1 VKKLSS
7 RDDGSDFMKE
17 IEVLRRFRHPHII
30 KLHGFS
36 RVASDCCLVYE
47 LGSYGSLAN
56 ALAKDEIAC
65 DLTYKLRVRVMSGV
79 AKALHYMHKQGGLP
93 VFHRDVKSG
102 NIVLDGSRME
112 AKLIDCGLSTL
123 LREEQVQTNQTIFTV
138 TQGAA
143 LGTPA
148 YMCPDFG
155 RTRKYGERSEVYS
168 FGVVLLE
175 IITGRVMSDAVD
187 LIDEHS
193 DNEPDAVAK
202 SADARSGTW
211 PRDVSLELAGI
222 ALDCI
227 KKHKNR
233 TLADAQKEELERLR
247 LLARFEEAAT
257 GDSKRSCVVCMCE
270 WSRNDGVTCN
280 QGHFICDGCFSRY
293 VEMESQLEDT
303 NPELLRT
310 RGGRIFCPIER
321 HEPSFTEKQIALH
334 ASEEAYAMHAGAQ
347 QRVLQHQ
354 EYEKAQ
360 AQFQDQVQRMADQLR
375 RSGRMDVGPSPEV
388 LARQFK
394 ALYPNA
400 RMCGRCGLGP
410 VDHMACSNLRSH
422 HGERRG
428 HGAIS
433 NACSRCNW
441 FADSI
446 NDWPLWDG
454 KISNEVE
461 R

>member
-1 VKKLSS
+1 
-7 RDDGSDFMKE
+7 
-17 IEVLRRFRHPHII
+17 
-30 KLHGFS
+30 
-36 RVASDCCLVYE
+36 
-47 LGSYGSLAN
+47 
-56 ALAKDEIAC
+56 
-65 DLTYKLRVRVMSGV
+65 
-79 AKALHYMHKQGGLP
+79 
-93 VFHRDVKSG
+93 
-102 NIVLDGSRME
+102 ME

-123 LREEQVQTNQTIFTV
+123 MKEEQVQTNQTIFTV

-187 LIDEHS
+187 LIDEYS
-193 DNEPDAVAK
+193 DSEPAAVAK

-211 PRDVSLELAGI
+211 PTEVSLELAGI

-227 KKHKNR
+227 KKHKKR
-233 TLADAQKEELERLR
+233 TLMLPVLQRLMALEKDFCLLTCEESHLATLADAQKEELEELR
-247 LLARFEEAAT
+247 LLARFEEAAVE
-257 GDSKRSCVVCMCE
+257 DSKRSCVVCMCE
-270 WSRNDGVTCN
+270 WARKDGVTCN
-280 QGHFICDGCFSRY
+280 QRHFICDDCFSRY
-293 VEMESQLEDT
+293 VEIESQLEDT
-303 NPELLRT
+303 NPELFRT

-360 AQFQDQVQRMADQLR
+360 AQFQVQVQRMADQLR
-375 RSGRMDVGPSPEV
+375 RSGGRDVGPSPEV
-388 LARQFK
+388 LAQQFK

-400 RMCGRCGLGP
+400 RMCGNCGLGP
-410 VDHMACSNLRSH
+410 VDHMACSNLQSH
-422 HGERRG
+422 HGERCGR
-428 HGAIS
+428 GAIN
-433 NACSRCNW
+433 NACIRCNW
-441 FADSI
+441 FANNIS
-446 NDWPLWDG
+446 DWPLWDG
-454 KISNEVE
+454 KIANEIQG
-461 R
+461 